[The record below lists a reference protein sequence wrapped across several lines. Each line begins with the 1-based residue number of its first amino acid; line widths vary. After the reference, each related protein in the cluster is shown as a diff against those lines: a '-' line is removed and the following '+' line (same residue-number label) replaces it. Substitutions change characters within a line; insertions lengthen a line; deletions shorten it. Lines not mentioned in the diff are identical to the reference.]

1 MKNPA
6 LTQRLAREI
15 KLATRVVELK
25 RMAGVGASEVVQRLV
40 RDIQARARVLELKR
54 LSSAQSRHAMSEQGR
69 RRD

>member
-15 KLATRVVELK
+15 KIAARVVELK
-25 RMAGVGASEVVQRLV
+25 RMAGVGPNAVVQRLA

-54 LSSAQSRHAMSEQGR
+54 LSSAPSRRVQ
-69 RRD
+69 